1 MKDKQLYKHI
11 RKTQKQ
17 YDYISVVNVLKER
30 IAELELE
37 LGKERAY
44 IAELEDTKSI
54 YYDRKALNKYSS
66 KLDECISAN
75 KKIFAKYKKITDEI
89 VTLKNKK

>member
-1 MKDKQLYKHI
+1 MKDEQLYKHI

-17 YDYISVVNVLKER
+17 YDYIQVVNVLKER

-54 YYDRKALNKYSS
+54 YYDKKALSKYQSELDKCVKENS
-66 KLDECISAN
+66 K
-75 KKIFAKYKKITDEI
+75 FATKCKNLLNEI
-89 VTLKNKK
+89 VTLKHKL